1 MTIIVHNAAFSIKRL
16 RVVFRNR
23 PKLPQSTI
31 TPAIYG
37 TRCFI
42 YTTFLAPEK
51 QFFCRWT
58 YANAMNRPTML
69 DNPMPVSK
77 SRLLARE
84 FPAPGKVAGLGLVVL
99 EPPLE
104 VLLGEMGIPV
114 LPELPEPLGEP
125 LEELFVSAAPS
136 DGVMFSGADFASS
149 ANDVMVRD

>member
-1 MTIIVHNAAFSIKRL
+1 MTIIVQNAAFSIKRL
-16 RVVFRNR
+16 RVVFRER

-42 YTTFLAPEK
+42 YTIFLAPEK

-69 DNPMPVSK
+69 DSPMPASK
-77 SRLLARE
+77 SHLLASE

-114 LPELPEPLGEP
+114 LPELPEPL
-125 LEELFVSAAPS
+125 EELFVSAAPS
-136 DGVMFSGADFASS
+136 GGVMFSGADFASS
-149 ANDVMVRD
+149 ANDVMVRDWF